1 MSVNRWMVVALAGAL
16 TAVSAGCASGSDG
29 AETALPTTTAA
40 AAAPSGLSA
49 LDADGDGVVQFAV
62 AAAGPANDG
71 AYVQA
76 TVEGVKAIADEYD
89 LPEPIVVDEIAA
101 EQAAEKLEAIAQQG
115 ADVIVVAASEIAG
128 PLDVLTVQYADVF
141 WYCNCGSGYGTEL
154 QGLAQTRDDSSEISY
169 TAGYATGLLLAD
181 EDESS
186 VLFLG
191 CCDLGFEKEAYLA
204 FEMGLV
210 DALPGATMTYVPSGA
225 YPYDFANTA
234 GATEA
239 YNAAKAAG
247 IGAVYPYLDG
257 AHEAIVQ
264 LANADGVLTMTA
276 GKADGCERTD
286 LGYALEVR
294 FDGGDYVVEAVRRI
308 LAGTF
313 TEGQVVTFRPGDD
326 VGPGGSPGAFICS
339 PTPEQEAAMEAV
351 YDKIKAGEFAAAFGE
366 IKAKA
371 YAG

>member
-1 MSVNRWMVVALAGAL
+1 MVRRRLAAVVAVGLVVAATGCGSDADS
-16 TAVSAGCASGSDG
+16 TAVGDSTTS
-29 AETALPTTTAA
+29 TAPAMSTE
-40 AAAPSGLSA
+40 LSV
-49 LDADGDGVVQFAV
+49 LDADGDGTVQFAV

-76 TVEGVKAIADEYD
+76 TVDGVKAIAAQYG
-89 LPEPIVVDEIAA
+89 LPEPIIVDQVAA

-128 PLDVLTVQYADVF
+128 PLDQLTVTYSDIF
-141 WYCNCGSGYGTEL
+141 WYCNCGSGYGKDL
-154 QGLAQTRDDSSEISY
+154 PGLAQTRDDSSEISY
-169 TAGYATGLLLAD
+169 TAGFATGLLLDGAD
-181 EDESS
+181 SKS
-186 VLFLG
+186 VLVLG

-204 FEMGLV
+204 FEMGLK
-210 DALPGATMTYVPSGA
+210 DAQADATMTYVPTGA

-239 YNAAKAAG
+239 YNSAKAAG
-247 IGAVYPYLDG
+247 VGAVYPYLDG

-276 GKADGCERTD
+276 GKADGCERSD
-286 LGYALEVR
+286 LGYGIEIR
-294 FDGGDYVVEAVRRI
+294 FDGGDYVIEAVRRI
-308 LAGTF
+308 IEGTF
-313 TEGQVVTFRPGDD
+313 KEGDALVFRPGDN

-339 PTPEQEAAMEAV
+339 PTPDQAAAMEAV
-351 YDKIKAGEFAAAFGE
+351 YAKIKAGEFATAFGE
-366 IKAKA
+366 IKARA